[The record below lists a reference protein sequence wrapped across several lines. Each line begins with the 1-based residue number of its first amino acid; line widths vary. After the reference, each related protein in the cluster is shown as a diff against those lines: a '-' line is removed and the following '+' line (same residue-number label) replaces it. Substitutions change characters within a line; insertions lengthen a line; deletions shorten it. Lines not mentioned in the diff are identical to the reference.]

1 MKRILSLLLCICMLL
16 LCGCSGGESPYVP
29 TGNGLTWED
38 GNTPLP
44 TESGELQEQE
54 LVLVYYPERTMN
66 PYNCTDFTNRA
77 LFSLI
82 YQGLFVVDR
91 DYTVSPMLCSRYT
104 MSDDMRTYTFYLEN
118 AFFSD
123 GTRVTINDVAASY
136 QAAMESMV
144 YGGRFLHVDEI
155 SLSAD
160 GGITFR
166 LDTAYENFPLLLDVP
181 IVKSTEVA
189 ADRPLGTGP
198 YFLDQTT
205 GGMRLRRNTAWWS
218 DAKHPLTAAS
228 IPLKEAES
236 VTHIRD
242 SFEFDD
248 VGLVCAD
255 PGSHN
260 YADYRCDYELWDC
273 ENGIFLYLGCNVDSD
288 LFSKP
293 AVRAALTHAIDRDL
307 LVEEY
312 YRGFARSASLPA
324 SPLSPYY
331 SNQLASRYAYDSAK
345 FTQALAD
352 SYATGAAVK
361 LLVNKD
367 DTLRLRIAREIGQML
382 TDCGLMVEMLE
393 LNGQDYQ
400 YTLSTRTYDLY
411 LGQTKLSANMDLSAF
426 FMKSGTLRYGG
437 MTDPATYAMCLEALA
452 NQGNY
457 YNLHQTVMEDG
468 RLCPILFQSYS
479 VYATRGLLTGL
490 TPARD
495 NVFFYTSGR
504 TMAQALAQS

>member
-1 MKRILSLLLCICMLL
+1 MKRILALMLCLSMLL
-16 LCGCSGGESPYVP
+16 LCGCSGDDSTYVP
-29 TGNGLTWED
+29 TGKGLTWED
-38 GNTPLP
+38 GDTPLP
-44 TESGELQEQE
+44 TETGDAQEQE
-54 LVLVYYPERTMN
+54 LVLVYYPDRTMN
-66 PYNCTDFTNRA
+66 PYTCTDFTNRT

-82 YQGLFVVDR
+82 YQSLFVVDR
-91 DYTVSPMLCSRYT
+91 DYLVTPMLCSRYT
-104 MSDDMRTYTFYLEN
+104 VSEDMRTYTFYIED

-123 GTRVTINDVAASY
+123 GTLLTIQDVAASY
-136 QAAMESMV
+136 QTALESTV
-144 YGGRFLHVDEI
+144 YSGRFSHVDEI

-160 GGITFR
+160 GGITFA
-166 LDTAYENFPLLLDVP
+166 LDTPYENFPLLLDVP
-181 IVKSTEVA
+181 IVKSTEVS

-198 YFLDQTT
+198 YFWEQTT
-205 GGMRLRRNTAWWS
+205 GGMRLRRNTTWWC
-218 DAKHPLTAAS
+218 DAKHPVNAAS
-228 IPLKEAES
+228 IPLKEAVS
-236 VTHIRD
+236 VTQIRD
-242 SFEFDD
+242 SFEFED

-255 PGSHN
+255 PGSDN

-273 ENGIFLYLGCNVDSD
+273 ENGIFLYLGCNVDSA

-293 AVRAALTHAIDRDL
+293 EVRAALTHAIDRDL
-307 LVEEY
+307 LVEKY
-312 YRGFARSASLPA
+312 YRGFARSATLPA

-331 SNQLASRYAYDSAK
+331 STQLASRYACDSSK

-352 SYATGAAVK
+352 GVAGGSTVR

-382 TDCGLMVEMLE
+382 TDCGLVVEMLE
-393 LNGQDYQ
+393 QSGKDYL
-400 YTLSTRTYDLY
+400 YTLNIREYDLY

-426 FMKSGTLRYGG
+426 FMKNGALRYGG
-437 MTDPATYAMCLEALA
+437 MTDASTYAMCLEALA

-495 NVFFYTSGR
+495 NVFYYDTGR
-504 TMAQALAQS
+504 SMAEALSQ

>member
-1 MKRILSLLLCICMLL
+1 MKRILALVLCLSTLL
-16 LCGCSGGESPYVP
+16 LCGCSGGEAPYVP

-38 GNTPLP
+38 GDTPLP
-44 TESGELQEQE
+44 TQTFDIQEQE
-54 LVLVYYPERTMN
+54 LVLVYYPDRTMN
-66 PYNCTDFTNRA
+66 PYTCTDFTNRT

-82 YQGLFVVDR
+82 YQSLFVVDR
-91 DYTVSPMLCSRYT
+91 DYLVSPMLCSRYT
-104 MSDDMRTYTFYLEN
+104 VSEDMRSYTFYIED

-123 GTRVTINDVAASY
+123 GTLLTVDDVAASY
-136 QAAMESMV
+136 QTALESPV
-144 YGGRFLHVDEI
+144 YSGRFSHVDAI

-160 GGITFR
+160 GGITFT
-166 LDTAYENFPLLLDVP
+166 LDTAYENLPLLLDVP
-181 IVKSTEVA
+181 IVKATEVTS
-189 ADRPLGTGP
+189 DRPLGTGP
-198 YFLDQTT
+198 YFMEQAT
-205 GGMRLRRNTAWWS
+205 GGMRLRRNATWWCK
-218 DAKHPLTAAS
+218 AKVPVTAAS
-228 IPLKEAES
+228 IPLKEAVS
-236 VTHIRD
+236 VTKIRD
-242 SFEFDD
+242 SFEFED

-255 PGSHN
+255 PGSDN

-293 AVRAALTHAIDRDL
+293 EVRAALTHAIDRDL
-307 LVEEY
+307 LVEKY
-312 YRGFARSASLPA
+312 YRGFARSTTLPA

-331 SNQLASRYAYDSAK
+331 NSQLASRYAYDSAR

-352 SYATGAAVK
+352 ATAGGSTVR

-367 DTLRLRIAREIGQML
+367 DTLRLRMAREIGQML
-382 TDCGLMVEMLE
+382 SACGLVVEMLE
-393 LNGQDYQ
+393 QSGKDYM
-400 YTLSTRTYDLY
+400 YTLNARTYDLY

-426 FMKSGTLRYGG
+426 FMKNGALRYGG
-437 MTDPATYAMCLEALA
+437 MTDAATYAMCLEALA
-452 NQGNY
+452 NRGNY

-495 NVFFYTSGR
+495 NVFYYDTGR
-504 TMAQALAQS
+504 TMADALSQ